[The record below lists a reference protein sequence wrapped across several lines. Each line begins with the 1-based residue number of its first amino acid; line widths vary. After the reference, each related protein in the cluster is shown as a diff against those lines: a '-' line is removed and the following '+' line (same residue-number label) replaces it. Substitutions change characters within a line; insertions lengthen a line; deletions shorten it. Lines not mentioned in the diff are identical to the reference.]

1 MRHPL
6 LQLNSLFFL
15 GSGLVRAGK
24 ELKVGGCDA
33 TRAGRR
39 GVKRSSTW
47 GSEEEELIV
56 TGESKQAGQKE
67 QEKVKHG
74 SQCLEDWRAM
84 ALSGPTTAP
93 AGCFQESVC
102 GRRCPGVVAANLS
115 HSRFHNS
122 PPPQSHN
129 RQKRQPKV

>member
-47 GSEEEELIV
+47 GSEEEEIRV
-56 TGESKQAGQKE
+56 TGESKQAGQEE
-67 QEKVKHG
+67 QETVKHG
-74 SQCLEDWRAM
+74 EQCLEDWRIGAQP
-84 ALSGPTTAP
+84 LHRP
-93 AGCFQESVC
+93 AASRKVC
-102 GRRCPGVVAANLS
+102 VGGAAQVWSLLT
-115 HSRFHNS
+115 
-122 PPPQSHN
+122 
-129 RQKRQPKV
+129 

>member
-1 MRHPL
+1 MEVFQVRHPL

-47 GSEEEELIV
+47 GSEEEEIRV
-56 TGESKQAGQKE
+56 TGESKQAGQEE
-67 QEKVKHG
+67 QETVKHG

-84 ALSGPTTAP
+84 ALSGPNHCT
-93 AGCFQESVC
+93 
-102 GRRCPGVVAANLS
+102 GRLLPGKCVWAALPRCV
-115 HSRFHNS
+115 RC
-122 PPPQSHN
+122 
-129 RQKRQPKV
+129 

>member
-6 LQLNSLFFL
+6 LPLKSLFFL
-15 GSGLVRAGK
+15 SSGLVRAGK

-47 GSEEEELIV
+47 GSEEEELRV

-67 QEKVKHG
+67 QETVKHG
-74 SQCLEDWRAM
+74 EQCLEDWRAM
-84 ALSGPTTAP
+84 ALLGPTTAP
-93 AGCFQESVC
+93 TDCFQESVC
-102 GRRCPGVVAANLS
+102 GRRRYPGVVADC
-115 HSRFHNS
+115 
-122 PPPQSHN
+122 
-129 RQKRQPKV
+129 